1 MAITLFVS
9 AIVLM
14 ALGFPVAFALAMSAA
29 IAVFAGGRY
38 PQLIVFKE
46 MFTGID
52 SFPLMAVPF
61 FILAAEIMSGGALT
75 IVLLRFAAQFVGH
88 LRGGLGHANI
98 LSLTLF
104 SGISGSALADAAGP
118 GSMMVKM
125 MDKAGYSRAYAAAL
139 TASTAIVGPIIP
151 PSIIMIIYALQDEN
165 VSVGGLFI
173 AGFAPGIL
181 IAVAMAIV
189 NWRVCVKRDYRSR
202 EPRPS
207 GREMLVNSV
216 KAIPALMLVVLILVG
231 IRFGIFT
238 PTEASVVAVFYA
250 LVCGKWVYRTLEWKA
265 LPHIAARSALLTA
278 SVLLV
283 VAASAA
289 FAWVLTIEGIPQQLA
304 ETIVSWNLSPVTF
317 LVAVN
322 ILLLLF
328 GIFMEPLPG
337 VMILVPILA
346 PIASAL
352 GIDPIHFAMVVI
364 VNLTLGMI
372 TPPVGGLL
380 FVTSVATKVPLAALT
395 RELPPF
401 LLAHLVVLIML
412 TFIPAISTWLP
423 HTLGFFFF
431 LRAKDADHSGHQH

>member
-9 AIVLM
+9 AILLM

-29 IAVFAGGRY
+29 IAVFVGGRY

-75 IVLLRFAAQFVGH
+75 VVLLRFAAQFVGH

-151 PSIIMIIYALQDEN
+151 PSIIMIIYALQDEQ
-165 VSVGGLFI
+165 VSVGALFI

-207 GREMLVNSV
+207 AREMVSNSV
-216 KAIPALMLVVLILVG
+216 RAIPALMLVVLILVG

-289 FAWVLTIEGIPQQLA
+289 FAWVLTIEGVPQQLA
-304 ETIVSWNLSPVTF
+304 ETIVGWNLSPVTF
-317 LVAVN
+317 LIAVN

-346 PIASAL
+346 PISAAL

-380 FVTSVATKVPLAALT
+380 FVTSVATKVPLSALT

-401 LLAHLVVLIML
+401 LVAHLVVLILL
-412 TFIPAISTWLP
+412 TFVPAISTWLP
-423 HTLGFFFF
+423 HALGF
-431 LRAKDADHSGHQH
+431 

>member
-1 MAITLFVS
+1 MALTLFIAAV
-9 AIVLM
+9 VLM
-14 ALGFPVAFALAMSAA
+14 TLGFPVAFALAMSASL
-29 IAVFAGGRY
+29 AVLVGGRY

-75 IVLLRFAAQFVGH
+75 AVLLRFAAQFVGH

-125 MDKAGYSRAYAAAL
+125 MEKAGYSRAYAAAL

-151 PSIIMIIYALQDEN
+151 PSIIMIIYALQDEQ

-173 AGFAPGIL
+173 AGFIPGLL
-181 IAVAMAIV
+181 IALAMAVV
-189 NWRVCVKRDYRSR
+189 NWYVCKQRDYRSR
-202 EPRPS
+202 EPRP
-207 GREMLVNSV
+207 GAREMVVNSL
-216 KAIPALMLVVLILVG
+216 KAVPALGLVVLILVG

-283 VAASAA
+283 VAASGA
-289 FAWVLTIEGIPQQLA
+289 FAWVLTVEGVPQQLA
-304 ETIVSWNLSPVTF
+304 ELIVGWNLSPVTF
-317 LVAVN
+317 LIAVN

-346 PIASAL
+346 PISAAL

-380 FVTSVATKVPLAALT
+380 FVTSVATKVPMSDLT
-395 RELPPF
+395 KELPLF
-401 LLAHLVVLIML
+401 LLAHLVVLVLL
-412 TFIPAISTWLP
+412 TFVPEVSTWLP
-423 HTLGFFFF
+423 HVLGF
-431 LRAKDADHSGHQH
+431 

>member
-1 MAITLFVS
+1 MAITLFIAAV
-9 AIVLM
+9 VLM

-29 IAVFAGGRY
+29 IAVFVGGRY

-75 IVLLRFAAQFVGH
+75 VVLLRFAAQFVGH

-151 PSIIMIIYALQDEN
+151 PSIIMIIYALQDEQ
-165 VSVGGLFI
+165 VSVGALFI

-189 NWRVCVKRDYRSR
+189 NWRVCVQRDYRSR

-207 GREMLVNSV
+207 GREMLANSIR
-216 KAIPALMLVVLILVG
+216 AIPALMLVVLILVG

-250 LVCGKWVYRTLEWKA
+250 LFCGKWIYRTLEWKA

-304 ETIVSWNLSPVTF
+304 ETIVGWNLSPVTF
-317 LVAVN
+317 LIAVN

-346 PIASAL
+346 PISAAL

-401 LLAHLVVLIML
+401 LVAHLVVLILL
-412 TFIPAISTWLP
+412 TFVPTISTWLP
-423 HTLGFFFF
+423 HALGF
-431 LRAKDADHSGHQH
+431 